1 MALVCEISF
10 FSSCS
15 HSYFQRH
22 WLVSFQLTLL
32 FFRPWLTVMPSSPY
46 TFAHTF
52 LAFTPTF
59 KLRFLLIFLSSNMHS
74 YETLAIL
81 VLALSTAL
89 PALSAPVQTPAVLR
103 YDGLS
108 VGAPDSSD
116 DANTTPEHILVDG
129 YSQDLN
135 QRAPGFGSLASG
147 LLDKLETT
155 DSFGKVIGNGLLS
168 GTSSGFGALGAKILL
183 NDTR

>member
-1 MALVCEISF
+1 
-10 FSSCS
+10 
-15 HSYFQRH
+15 
-22 WLVSFQLTLL
+22 
-32 FFRPWLTVMPSSPY
+32 
-46 TFAHTF
+46 
-52 LAFTPTF
+52 
-59 KLRFLLIFLSSNMHS
+59 MHS

-108 VGAPDSSD
+108 VGASDSSD

-168 GTSSGFGALGAKILL
+168 GVSSGLGAFAAKTLL